1 MCLRTPLLGTYEE
14 INGIKT
20 YVATPKTNYPKDK
33 AVLYLPDVFGL
44 ELLNNRARHHFPPL
58 SLVYPAYKLAQ
69 LLADDFARNGFK
81 VYAPELFEG
90 DPVSQDAFNPVRHSY
105 VNLSMIFPHKTCAS
119 GIKFRSHEMA
129 PQTHP

>member
-1 MCLRTPLLGTYEE
+1 M
-14 INGIKT
+14 
-20 YVATPKTNYPKDK
+20 
-33 AVLYLPDVFGL
+33 LYLPDVFGL

-81 VYAPELFEG
+81 VYVPELFEG
-90 DPVSQDAFNPVRHSY
+90 DPVSQDAFDPVRHF
-105 VNLSMIFPHKTCAS
+105 VHQPQIFPHKACAS